1 MVYKIAIPSHKRGAL
16 CKQLISNLKG
26 ILPSNIEYYVFIEKF
41 DEEYNF
47 DIEFCKII
55 LTNVKGIQNTR
66 NYIYNYFDDMDKIVC
81 IDDSFTGILK
91 KQGNKLIEFNNYHNL
106 IQIGFNEII
115 KHKTILF
122 GINISENPF
131 FMSKVIQ
138 FGNYA
143 ISGKFHGVLINK
155 QILKSVNPYGL
166 AEDQEISLRVSNYFN
181 GVIRF
186 GTFTFNKP
194 KYGKIT
200 GGVQDMCSRQQRDE
214 IEKKSYLHL
223 SKKFSHLCSYKS
235 TGIGLKYKKIKN
247 EL

>member
-1 MVYKIAIPSHKRGAL
+1 M
-16 CKQLISNLKG
+16 Q
-26 ILPSNIEYYVFIEKF
+26 
-41 DEEYNF
+41 
-47 DIEFCKII
+47 
-55 LTNVKGIQNTR
+55 
-66 NYIYNYFDDMDKIVC
+66 YNYFNDGDKIVC

-91 KQGNKLIEFNNYHNL
+91 KQGNKLIEFNKYHQL
-106 IQIGFNEII
+106 IQVGFNEMI

-122 GINISENPF
+122 GLNISENPF

-143 ISGKFHGVLINK
+143 ISGKFHGVIINK

-166 AEDQEISLRVSNYFN
+166 AEDQEISLMVANSFK

-200 GGVQDMCSRQQRDE
+200 GGVQDMYSRQQRDE
-214 IEKKSYLHL
+214 IEKKSYLYL

-247 EL
+247 GL